1 MPDKVNRSHR
11 LFEIAETQQGYFT
24 STDAKSLGYD
34 YPHQHFH
41 VKKGNWVRVD
51 HGIFRLKKFPSA
63 RHEDL
68 IRWWLWTRKKGVISH
83 DTAVAA
89 YDLGDILPA
98 TVHLTVPPNFRKK
111 PPKGVSLHKA
121 KIVAADFEMREGFP
135 VTKPLRTIADLT
147 LSHID
152 PERLSAVIKDALQ
165 QGLVEKKDLF
175 ALSSKLSKKSERS
188 AQEIL
193 DIAIAETDQS
203 TGTRR
208 PTGIE
213 MPRVSETAAEWKQ
226 NRVDIRF
233 LCNELK
239 SGLQSVYG
247 KQLKGVYLFGSYAR
261 READQES
268 DLDVL
273 VMLQDFER
281 YALEV
286 DRTAELAADL
296 SLKYGVTI
304 SLVFF
309 REHEWLHG
317 DTPFLRNV
325 RDEAVSA

>member
-1 MPDKVNRSHR
+1 MPDKVDRSHR

-34 YPHQHFH
+34 YPHQYFH

-68 IRWWLWTRKKGVISH
+68 VRWWLWTRKKGVISH

-152 PERLSAVIKDALQ
+152 PERLSAVIRDALQ

-175 ALSSKLSKKSERS
+175 ALSSKLSRKSERS

-208 PTGIE
+208 PAGIE

-226 NRVDIRF
+226 NRVDIQF
-233 LCNELK
+233 LLNELK

-261 READQES
+261 GEADSES
-268 DLDVL
+268 DLDILVVL
-273 VMLQDFER
+273 QAFDR

-286 DRTAELAADL
+286 DRTGALAADL
-296 SLKYGVTI
+296 SLKHGVSV
-304 SLVFF
+304 SLVFM
-309 REHEWLHG
+309 REPEWLRG
-317 DTPFLRNV
+317 DTPFLSNV
-325 RDEAVSA
+325 RDEAIPA

>member
-1 MPDKVNRSHR
+1 MPDKVDRSNR

-41 VKKGNWVRVD
+41 VKKGNWIRVD
-51 HGIFRLKKFPSA
+51 HGIFRLKNFPAA
-63 RHEDL
+63 RNEDL
-68 IRWWLWTRKKGVISH
+68 IRWWLWTRKKGVLSH
-83 DTAVAA
+83 DTAAA
-89 YDLGDILPA
+89 VYELGDILPA
-98 TVHLTVPPNFRKK
+98 RVHLTVPPGFRKK
-111 PPKGVSLHKA
+111 IPKGVMLHKA
-121 KIVAADFEMREGFP
+121 KLVAADFEMREGFP

-165 QGLVEKKDLF
+165 QGFVEKKDLL

-193 DIAIAETDQS
+193 DIAIAETDQT

-213 MPRVSETAAEWKQ
+213 MPRDSETAAEWKQ

-233 LCNELK
+233 LLPELK

-247 KQLKGVYLFGSYAR
+247 KQLNGVYLFGSYAR
-261 READQES
+261 GEEDPES
-268 DLDVL
+268 DLDILVVL
-273 VMLQDFER
+273 QAFDR

-286 DRTAELAADL
+286 DRTGALAADL
-296 SLKYGVTI
+296 SLKYGVSV
-304 SLVFF
+304 SLVFM
-309 REHEWLHG
+309 REPEWLRG
-317 DTPFLRNV
+317 DTPFLSNV
-325 RDEAVSA
+325 RDEAVPA